1 MAVICH
7 VGPGNGT
14 PSFAR
19 TVMVLIAEPSLQTS
33 YIVCLIIKG
42 GTKNRESDRHSAWWA
57 GNNES

>member
-1 MAVICH
+1 

-42 GTKNRESDRHSAWWA
+42 GTKNLKE
-57 GNNES
+57 